1 MQIQQ
6 SVQNTWRAEGLF
18 HVLPSFALYHSQ
30 DMMTDDYGF
39 IFRMAYLELGS
50 RVMDGRINPVA
61 KHAHKFN
68 KSVTYRDRKKDAK
81 AGKTKHRNDYI

>member
-1 MQIQQ
+1 MEIKGATMQIQQ

-39 IFRMAYLELGS
+39 IFAWLTWSWGVELW
-50 RVMDGRINPVA
+50 MDA
-61 KHAHKFN
+61 
-68 KSVTYRDRKKDAK
+68 
-81 AGKTKHRNDYI
+81 

>member
-39 IFRMAYLELGS
+39 IFTWLTWSWGVELW
-50 RVMDGRINPVA
+50 MDA
-61 KHAHKFN
+61 
-68 KSVTYRDRKKDAK
+68 
-81 AGKTKHRNDYI
+81 

>member
-30 DMMTDDYGF
+30 DMMTNDYGF
-39 IFRMAYLELGS
+39 IFAWLTWSWGVELW
-50 RVMDGRINPVA
+50 MDA
-61 KHAHKFN
+61 
-68 KSVTYRDRKKDAK
+68 
-81 AGKTKHRNDYI
+81 

>member
-1 MQIQQ
+1 MEIKGKAMQIQQ

-39 IFRMAYLELGS
+39 IFAWLTWSWGVELW
-50 RVMDGRINPVA
+50 MDA
-61 KHAHKFN
+61 
-68 KSVTYRDRKKDAK
+68 
-81 AGKTKHRNDYI
+81 

>member
-18 HVLPSFALYHSQ
+18 HVLPSFALYHSE

-39 IFRMAYLELGS
+39 IFAWLTWSWGVELW
-50 RVMDGRINPVA
+50 MDA
-61 KHAHKFN
+61 
-68 KSVTYRDRKKDAK
+68 
-81 AGKTKHRNDYI
+81 